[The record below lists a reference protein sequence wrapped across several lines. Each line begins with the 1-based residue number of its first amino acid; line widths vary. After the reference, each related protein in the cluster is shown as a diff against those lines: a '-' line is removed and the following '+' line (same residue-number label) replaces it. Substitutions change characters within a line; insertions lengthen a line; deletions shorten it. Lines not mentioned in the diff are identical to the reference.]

1 MLPKAAVASLGATLA
16 AVLIVSALLA
26 IGTVGATPPRPA
38 APTVVGPR
46 RTTLQRPVFHFRA
59 ARAVAF
65 RCAFDSTRLHR
76 CAARFSQ
83 RLAPGRHV
91 LRARSVGRSGVRS
104 RVVTVTVR
112 VVQRLPALAI
122 GTPLVVGP
130 GPGVPA
136 VVDGSV
142 WIPTTEDGGL
152 IRVAGGASVSRTQVG
167 PRSLGGEGYLDAA
180 AAGRDAIWAASDI
193 GSTIVRIDPG
203 SGTVTQ
209 TLAVAERPGGLT
221 VGAGAIWAFHFL
233 QPAITRIDETHVT
246 ARRIDVPDVRA
257 AGLAFGEG
265 SIWLLSVNPN
275 RLVELDLAGAVLR
288 SIPLRPTSSRRA
300 SLIDAW
306 WLAYGNGAVW
316 ATLPNYHAVARIDT
330 ATGAVRYVSLDQGQ
344 PFGISVGGGSAWVA
358 TDRAIV
364 RLDGATGTPVAAS
377 SLPRAESSAFV
388 SVAYGDG
395 AAWVTNYDRDTVV
408 RVDDPASPP

>member
-26 IGTVGATPPRPA
+26 IGTVGATPPQPA

-112 VVQRLPALAI
+112 VVQPLPTLAV
-122 GTPLVVGP
+122 GTPLIVGP

-167 PRSLGGEGYLDAA
+167 PRSLGGEGYLRCCRRRAR
-180 AAGRDAIWAASDI
+180 RDL
-193 GSTIVRIDPG
+193 GGLGHRIDHRPD
-203 SGTVTQ
+203 
-209 TLAVAERPGGLT
+209 RPGIRHGYT
-221 VGAGAIWAFHFL
+221 DARGRRTAG
-233 QPAITRIDETHVT
+233 
-246 ARRIDVPDVRA
+246 
-257 AGLAFGEG
+257 
-265 SIWLLSVNPN
+265 
-275 RLVELDLAGAVLR
+275 
-288 SIPLRPTSSRRA
+288 
-300 SLIDAW
+300 
-306 WLAYGNGAVW
+306 
-316 ATLPNYHAVARIDT
+316 
-330 ATGAVRYVSLDQGQ
+330 
-344 PFGISVGGGSAWVA
+344 
-358 TDRAIV
+358 
-364 RLDGATGTPVAAS
+364 RLDGGRRS
-377 SLPRAESSAFV
+377 SLGVPFPPAR
-388 SVAYGDG
+388 DHP
-395 AAWVTNYDRDTVV
+395 DR
-408 RVDDPASPP
+408 